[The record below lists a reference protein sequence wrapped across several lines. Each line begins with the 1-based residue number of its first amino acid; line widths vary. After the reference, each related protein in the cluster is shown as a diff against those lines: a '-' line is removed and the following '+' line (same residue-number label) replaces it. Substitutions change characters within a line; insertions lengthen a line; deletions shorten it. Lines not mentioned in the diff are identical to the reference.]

1 MTDGVGHIILITSD
15 SVSPGSK
22 IYYFHNITFELI
34 SYKKWDKIYGSFMR
48 KDELI
53 YVTCDY
59 PNLFNCSIIGAI

>member
-48 KDELI
+48 KD
-53 YVTCDY
+53 
-59 PNLFNCSIIGAI
+59 